1 MYCIQQ
7 KAYNMLYNRKMF
19 GQVDIIAK
27 IVCLHLL
34 TFGRLINETD
44 RNLLFGQKVEL
55 IWKQVWIVAIFCCL
69 LILMMVLSVLL
80 CSLIITLSLSSDV
93 FFGSSNILREQ
104 FNAISRSRLQTN
116 FQVRIFYLHWN
127 MLIPKRCSTIV

>member
-1 MYCIQQ
+1 
-7 KAYNMLYNRKMF
+7 MF

-55 IWKQVWIVAIFCCL
+55 I
-69 LILMMVLSVLL
+69 
-80 CSLIITLSLSSDV
+80 
-93 FFGSSNILREQ
+93 
-104 FNAISRSRLQTN
+104 
-116 FQVRIFYLHWN
+116 
-127 MLIPKRCSTIV
+127 